1 MDQVLRNS
9 VGSGILAIMI
19 GMIVGV
25 GIAIFY
31 VRYLRRLRIP
41 AQERTSIDTYGLLI
55 LGIIAVL
62 VGTSCAVLLFFAYP
76 GVVTIT
82 TLLFS
87 LLFFTTWFALTARH
101 SYKRSL
107 E

>member
-9 VGSGILAIMI
+9 IGSGILAIVI

-31 VRYLRRLRIP
+31 VRYLRRLRTP
-41 AQERTSIDTYGLLI
+41 AQARTSIDTYGLLI
-55 LGIIAVL
+55 LGIIAIL
-62 VGTSCAVLLFFAYP
+62 VGTSCMVLLFSAYP
-76 GVVTIT
+76 GVLTVTV
-82 TLLFS
+82 LLLS
-87 LLFFTTWFALTARH
+87 SLFFTALFVLTAKR

-107 E
+107 D